1 MEEEHS
7 MPINVRFDKVGFYHP
22 AYGRMGRGK
31 NAGRV
36 YSLPDFFAAE
46 GKLPASAE
54 IIEDKEQLEEILE
67 EENQTKPIK
76 PKVVDEEQ
84 LKRSEQAAKPVS
96 DNRRPPVR
104 SRRKP
109 SAEE

>member
-1 MEEEHS
+1 

-36 YSLPDFFAAE
+36 YALPDFFASE

-67 EENQTKPIK
+67 EENQTKLIK

>member
-1 MEEEHS
+1 

-22 AYGRMGRGK
+22 AFGRMGRGK

-36 YSLPDFFAAE
+36 YTLPDFFAAE

-54 IIEDKEQLEEILE
+54 VIEDKTQLEDILE
-67 EENQTKPIK
+67 EEGQTKPIK
-76 PKVVDEEQ
+76 PKVVDEVQ
-84 LKRSEQAAKPVS
+84 LKRAEDIGLQLAVES
-96 DNRRPPVR
+96 NRRPPVR

-109 SAEE
+109 SSEE

>member
-1 MEEEHS
+1 

-22 AYGRMGRGK
+22 AFGRMGRGK
-31 NAGRV
+31 NASRV
-36 YSLPDFFAAE
+36 YSLPDFFADN

-54 IIEDKEQLEEILE
+54 IIEDKAQLAAILE
-67 EENQTKPIK
+67 EEEQTKPIK

-84 LKRSEQAAKPVS
+84 LKRAQAPAPVIDS
-96 DNRRPPVR
+96 NRRPPVR

-109 SAEE
+109 SSEE

>member
-1 MEEEHS
+1 MS
-7 MPINVRFDKVGFYHP
+7 INVRFDKVGFYHP

-36 YSLPDFFAAE
+36 YQLPDFFATE
-46 GKLPASAE
+46 GRLPASAE
-54 IIEDKEQLEEILE
+54 IIEDKVRLDEILDE
-67 EENQTKPIK
+67 EDQTKPIK

-84 LKRSEQAAKPVS
+84 LARSEKSVDRSAS
-96 DNRRPPVR
+96 SRRPPVR

-109 SAEE
+109 SAAEE

>member
-1 MEEEHS
+1 

-36 YSLPDFFAAE
+36 YTLPDFFMTE
-46 GKLPASAE
+46 GKLPLSAE
-54 IIEDKEQLEEILE
+54 IIEDKEKLAEILE
-67 EENQTKPIK
+67 EENQPRPIK

-84 LKRSEQAAKPVS
+84 LKRSEQASTSSVS
-96 DNRRPPVR
+96 SNRRPPVR

-109 SAEE
+109 SSEE

>member
-1 MEEEHS
+1 
-7 MPINVRFDKVGFYHP
+7 MPINVRFDKAGFYHP
-22 AYGRMGRGK
+22 AFGRMGRGK

-36 YSLPDFFAAE
+36 YSLPDFFGNE

-54 IIEDKEQLEEILE
+54 IIEDKAKLEEILE
-67 EENQTKPIK
+67 EEEQAKPIK

-84 LKRSEQAAKPVS
+84 LKRAQAPTTAIEG
-96 DNRRPPVR
+96 NRRPPVR

-109 SAEE
+109 SSEE